1 MPEGRFKM
9 GRGVYSPLQLNVSE
23 LKFLTEKYVDIPGG
37 STTLGPIDV
46 KLIKLMIA
54 KVNLH

>member
-1 MPEGRFKM
+1 M
-9 GRGVYSPLQLNVSE
+9 GRRVYSPLQLNVSE
-23 LKFLTEKYVDIPGG
+23 LKNLTEKYVDIPGG